1 MATILLDTSVIFDH
15 LNGRY
20 GRTEF
25 LNQLLDEGHLLA
37 CCPVNITEVYAG
49 LRPGEEITT
58 EAFIRSLEFL
68 PLAVEIARKAGLLR
82 RDWRAKGQTLS
93 YTDVT
98 MPPSHWR
105 TKCLFSPTIRSISRR
120 KILYCGRSRFVAKPN
135 NQIPAFRNCSAAS
148 SGITSSKNVPI
159 DDSTAARY
167 FNFFADL

>member
-25 LNQLLDEGHLLA
+25 LDQLVEQGHVLA

-49 LRPGEEITT
+49 IRPGEEATT
-58 EAFIRSLEFL
+58 EAFIGSLECL
-68 PLAVEIARKAGLLR
+68 PVTPAIARQAGLLR

-98 MPPSHWR
+98 IAAVALASQAPLLTDNRKHFPEEGLELWPLPPAHENR
-105 TKCLFSPTIRSISRR
+105 
-120 KILYCGRSRFVAKPN
+120 
-135 NQIPAFRNCSAAS
+135 
-148 SGITSSKNVPI
+148 
-159 DDSTAARY
+159 
-167 FNFFADL
+167 